1 MNRIG
6 RIAMVLWIGAYG
18 WSGVRAEAVAQDW
31 KPSCS
36 EVLRTDATGFAERYV
51 VKTNMDNELGYD
63 LGYQYWAECKNKQL
77 DELLSKNANVRKK
90 VLSLAQLFNNY
101 ADLDYKLTV
110 LVQGEGSMYR
120 HNLNRNVAVL
130 EQGLYQLAGIYL
142 AKTELKIGKIY
153 QVKDI
158 KNYQGKLASSISFIK
173 KIEASEDIDPKKLKT
188 LQNQYLAAY
197 NKIVGWNNSKDARI
211 NAVIYGLLVDISQI
225 GFLDDY

>member
-1 MNRIG
+1 
-6 RIAMVLWIGAYG
+6 MVLWIGVCG
-18 WSGVRAEAVAQDW
+18 WSGVRAEVVAQDW

-63 LGYQYWAECKNKQL
+63 FGYQYWAECKSKQL
-77 DELLSKNANVRKK
+77 DELLSKNANIRTK

-101 ADLDYKLTV
+101 VDADYALTV
-110 LVQGEGSMYR
+110 LVQGEGSLYR

-158 KNYQGKLASSISFIK
+158 KSYQEKLASNISFIK
-173 KIEASEDIDPKKLKT
+173 TIAASEDIDPKKLKA

-197 NKIVGWNNSKDARI
+197 NKIIGWNSQKDARI
-211 NAVIYGLLVDISQI
+211 NAVISGLLVDMAQI
-225 GFLDDY
+225 ASWDDY